1 MFMVHRSLYIY
12 MGNKDLYKEVRE
24 LKIESREVYE
34 EVKLRGQNSKEV
46 YIIEDAADKCQL

>member
-1 MFMVHRSLYIY
+1 

-46 YIIEDAADKCQL
+46 YIEDAADKCQL